1 MTHLC
6 EPDFRSPYGR
16 RHCEV
21 FFLGKIFVNKDDKLT
36 KREKHLHTHMITLL
50 HEEGKRAYK
59 TCSHSRKRG
68 AMPRQQGRGWGVCR
82 RGVGRDAL
90 T

>member
-1 MTHLC
+1 M
-6 EPDFRSPYGR
+6 S
-16 RHCEV
+16 
-21 FFLGKIFVNKDDKLT
+21 KDDKLT
-36 KREKHLHTHMITLL
+36 KREKHLHSHMITRLQE
-50 HEEGKRAYK
+50 EEGRRAYK

-68 AMPRQQGRGWGVCR
+68 AMPRQQGQGWGVCR